1 MDPLGSRSNPNDGC
15 FAIRLWHGSTQ
26 VKCQEAEELLQ
37 TYGAS
42 AEAYGLAADAL
53 ATVLY
58 GSRAEFWSAL
68 KIAESA
74 KDDCNEALKAID
86 LHIVKHQCELN

>member
-1 MDPLGSRSNPNDGC
+1 M
-15 FAIRLWHGSTQ
+15 
-26 VKCQEAEELLQ
+26 KCREAEDLLEA
-37 TYGAS
+37 YGAS
-42 AEAYGLAADAL
+42 AEAYGLAVYAL
-53 ATVLY
+53 MKVLS

-86 LHIVKHQCELN
+86 LHITKHQCHPN